1 MREGN
6 APATIASLDSFSGL
20 MSPDRPLEIFLE
32 LLVIWVCVYTVF
44 RFLRGTRGAGVV
56 KGFLV
61 VAIGVAVLVRVLG
74 DATDGLVRLRF
85 LFDRVFGLGAILIIV
100 VFQPE
105 LRAAMS
111 RLGRTNFFTRNKAEV
126 GGLAREFAEAAEFLS
141 KNRMGAII
149 VFERQIGMGDLVESG
164 IKLDA
169 TPSAAL
175 IQSIFWPSSPLHDL
189 AIVVRNGRVWAAN
202 VQLPLA
208 QEDAVPTTLGSRH
221 RAAVGATL
229 DADCLVLVVSEE
241 SGLIR
246 FAEGGQLSEPVARER
261 VEAELTER
269 LTRSTQNSQ
278 KDSREALPSSTM
290 WLQPRAR
297 QRTRPRI
304 LRALPSARREPDERV
319 GTH

>member
-6 APATIASLDSFSGL
+6 APATIAPLDSFSGL

-269 LTRSTQNSQ
+269 LTRSTAIVN
-278 KDSREALPSSTM
+278 DVVATA
-290 WLQPRAR
+290 RAAANAAAN
-297 QRTRPRI
+297 TPRI
-304 LRALPSARREPDERV
+304 TKRAE
-319 GTH
+319 GTR

>member
-1 MREGN
+1 MGQSVR
-6 APATIASLDSFSGL
+6 ARALRIRVSSTILYDQPVDSLSGL
-20 MSPDRPLEIFLE
+20 ISPDRPLEIFLE
-32 LLVIWVCVYTVF
+32 LSAIWICVYTAF

-85 LFDRVFGLGAILIIV
+85 LVDRVFGLFAILIIV

-111 RLGRTNFFTRNKAEV
+111 RLGRTNFFARNKGEV
-126 GGLAREFAEAAEFLS
+126 SGIAREFAEAAEFLS

-149 VFERQIGMGDLVESG
+149 VFERQIGMGDLVQSG
-164 IKLDA
+164 VKLDA

-189 AIVVRNGRVWAAN
+189 AMVVRNGRVWAAN
-202 VQLPLA
+202 VQLPIVEENAL
-208 QEDAVPTTLGSRH
+208 PSTLGARH
-221 RAAVGATL
+221 RAAIGATL

-241 SGLIR
+241 TGFIR
-246 FAEGGQLSEPVARER
+246 FAEGGQLSEPIARDR
-261 VEAELTER
+261 VEAELAER
-269 LTRSTQNSQ
+269 LTQSSAIVNDMLETAKAATQSATTTTRVQRRS
-278 KDSREALPSSTM
+278 EG
-290 WLQPRAR
+290 AR
-297 QRTRPRI
+297 
-304 LRALPSARREPDERV
+304 
-319 GTH
+319 

>member
-1 MREGN
+1 MREVN
-6 APATIASLDSFSGL
+6 APATIACLDSFSGL

-32 LLVIWVCVYTVF
+32 LLVIWVCVYTAF

-85 LFDRVFGLGAILIIV
+85 LFDRVFGLGAILMIV

-111 RLGRTNFFTRNKAEV
+111 RLGRTNFFARNQAEV
-126 GGLAREFAEAAEFLS
+126 DGLAREVAEAVEFLS

-189 AIVVRNGRVWAAN
+189 ATVVRNGRVWAAN

-221 RAAVGATL
+221 RAALGATL

-269 LTRSTQNSQ
+269 LTRSTAIVN
-278 KDSREALPSSTM
+278 DVVATARAAARTSRITKREEV
-290 WLQPRAR
+290 
-297 QRTRPRI
+297 TR
-304 LRALPSARREPDERV
+304 
-319 GTH
+319 

>member
-1 MREGN
+1 M
-6 APATIASLDSFSGL
+6 
-20 MSPDRPLEIFLE
+20 
-32 LLVIWVCVYTVF
+32 IWVCVYTVF

-61 VAIGVAVLVRVLG
+61 IAIGVAVLVRVLG

-269 LTRSTQNSQ
+269 LTRSTAIVN
-278 KDSREALPSSTM
+278 DVVATA
-290 WLQPRAR
+290 RAAANAAAN
-297 QRTRPRI
+297 TPRI
-304 LRALPSARREPDERV
+304 TKRAE
-319 GTH
+319 GTR

>member
-6 APATIASLDSFSGL
+6 APATIAPLDSFSGL

-189 AIVVRNGRVWAAN
+189 ATVVRNGRVWAAN

-269 LTRSTQNSQ
+269 LTRSTAIVN
-278 KDSREALPSSTM
+278 DVVATA
-290 WLQPRAR
+290 RAAANAAAN
-297 QRTRPRI
+297 TPRI
-304 LRALPSARREPDERV
+304 TKRAE
-319 GTH
+319 GTR

>member
-1 MREGN
+1 MREVN

-189 AIVVRNGRVWAAN
+189 ATVVRNGRVWAAN

-261 VEAELTER
+261 VEAELTEL
-269 LTRSTQNSQ
+269 LTPITAIVN
-278 KDSREALPSSTM
+278 DVVATA
-290 WLQPRAR
+290 RAAANAAAN
-297 QRTRPRI
+297 TPRI
-304 LRALPSARREPDERV
+304 TKRAEGNR
-319 GTH
+319 

>member
-6 APATIASLDSFSGL
+6 APATIAPLDSFSGL

-61 VAIGVAVLVRVLG
+61 IAIGVAVLVRVLG

-269 LTRSTQNSQ
+269 LTRSTAIVN
-278 KDSREALPSSTM
+278 DVVATA
-290 WLQPRAR
+290 RAAANAAAN
-297 QRTRPRI
+297 TPRI
-304 LRALPSARREPDERV
+304 TKRAE
-319 GTH
+319 GTR

>member
-20 MSPDRPLEIFLE
+20 MSPDRPLENFLE

-61 VAIGVAVLVRVLG
+61 IAIGVAVLVRVLG

-269 LTRSTQNSQ
+269 LTRSTAIVN
-278 KDSREALPSSTM
+278 DVVATA
-290 WLQPRAR
+290 RAAANAAAN
-297 QRTRPRI
+297 TPRI
-304 LRALPSARREPDERV
+304 TKRAE
-319 GTH
+319 GTR